1 MTTKVSILHRDF
13 RMKINVQ
20 KLFPKFTPKELFL
33 TSKQV
38 KLYCWNAFEENVWE
52 ELLVIAIDNLLV
64 FFVQKSTANWL
75 RTFIF
80 LKTKV
85 LSWLVKVGGYFGLKA
100 VTDKIGQ
107 N

>member
-1 MTTKVSILHRDF
+1 M
-13 RMKINVQ
+13 
-20 KLFPKFTPKELFL
+20 

-38 KLYCWNAFEENVWE
+38 KL
-52 ELLVIAIDNLLV
+52 LLECFRGKCVRRTVSYSNRQSISF

-75 RTFIF
+75 RTLMF

-107 N
+107 KQNSIKNEL